1 MSGADPQ
8 EKGGADTGRH
18 AAAQIYI
25 HVFPLLLADMV
36 RRAHP
41 MSPGHFRLLKEGA
54 AILAPGIDE
63 EDERL
68 VVASAWVDLSQGPHI
83 LRIPDTRRR
92 YFVLTLFD
100 TAGDSFAS
108 FGSRTGSD
116 QGLDLAL
123 VGPRWR
129 GELPQG
135 LMARRSPSDGVWALA
150 RIHADSVLDR
160 EEAES
165 LASEFSIGELHAPM
179 RRRAGPAP
187 DLEPPTAP
195 ILRQVLELSASV
207 FFHRLNALLQR
218 APDASRAALLA
229 ELSPHRAE
237 LEGPLKSSQLRPD
250 VAHSI
255 EAAVADAITE
265 IREAALR
272 HGAVGSD
279 WRSATWSD
287 TATLGP
293 LERAARAYAQMGAP
307 SRQDLQTF
315 VTDLDASGRLI
326 SGSNGYRLR
335 FLHGELPPVRGYWR
349 LSTSPPAANDLRRG
363 VGSRSELVLE
373 PDGTLELAIQ
383 RDLPAIAQIP
393 NWLPAPSGRFSL
405 VMRLHWPLAAAL
417 SPGWRPPPVER
428 VEAEAGSSP
437 GAGHGSSPRRTPDI
451 LPDRETASSSWSILP

>member
-1 MSGADPQ
+1 VSGADPLDR
-8 EKGGADTGRH
+8 GADAARQ

-25 HVFPLLLADMV
+25 HVFPLLLVDMV

-41 MSPGHFRLLKEGA
+41 MSPGHFRLLREGA
-54 AILAPGIDE
+54 AVLAPGIEE

-68 VVASAWVDLSQGPHI
+68 VVASAWVDLSQGPQV

-92 YFVLTLFD
+92 YFVFTLFD
-100 TAGDSFAS
+100 TAGDAFAS
-108 FGSRTGSD
+108 FGSRTGND

-135 LMARRSPSDGVWALA
+135 LVARRAPSDGVWALA
-150 RIHADSVLDR
+150 RIYADSVLDR
-160 EEAES
+160 DEAEA
-165 LASEFSIGELHAPM
+165 LANEFSIGQLHEPM
-179 RRRAGPAP
+179 RRRTGPAP

-195 ILRQVLELSASV
+195 ILRQVLELPAPV
-207 FFHRLNALLQR
+207 FFHRLDALLQR
-218 APDASRAALLA
+218 APEAYRAALLA
-229 ELSPHRAE
+229 ELSPYRAE
-237 LEGPLKSSQLRPD
+237 LEGPPKSGQWRSDL
-250 VAHSI
+250 AHSI

-279 WRSATWSD
+279 WRCASWSE
-287 TATLGP
+287 TAVMAP

-307 SRQDLQTF
+307 SPQDLLAF
-315 VTDLDASGRLI
+315 VTELDASGRLI

-335 FLHGELPPVRGYWR
+335 FQHGELPPVRGYWR
-349 LSTSPPAANDLRRG
+349 LSASPPAANDPRRG

-373 PDGTLELAIQ
+373 PDGTLELVIQ
-383 RDLPAIAQIP
+383 RDLPTISQIP
-393 NWLPAPSGRFSL
+393 NWLSAPSGRFSL
-405 VMRLHWPLAAAL
+405 IMRLHGPLAAAL
-417 SPGWRPPPVER
+417 NTGWRPPPVER

-437 GAGHGSSPRRTPDI
+437 GAGHGPPSGRGPEN
-451 LPDRETASSSWSILP
+451 LPDRETASISWSILP

>member
-1 MSGADPQ
+1 VSGADPLNR
-8 EKGGADTGRH
+8 GADAARQ

-41 MSPGHFRLLKEGA
+41 MSPGHFRLLKEGVA
-54 AILAPGIDE
+54 ALAPGIE

-68 VVASAWVDLSQGPHI
+68 VIASAWVDLSEGPQV
-83 LRIPDTRRR
+83 LRVPDTRRR

-100 TAGDSFAS
+100 TAGDSFAN
-108 FGSRTGSD
+108 FGSRTGND
-116 QGLDLAL
+116 EGLDLAL

-135 LMARRSPSDGVWALA
+135 LVARRAPSDGVWALA
-150 RIHADSVLDR
+150 RIYADSVLDR
-160 EEAES
+160 DETEA
-165 LASEFSIGELHAPM
+165 LANEFSIGQLHAPM
-179 RRRAGPAP
+179 RRRTGPAP
-187 DLEPPTAP
+187 DLEPPTSP
-195 ILRQVLELSASV
+195 ILRQVLELPASV

-218 APDASRAALLA
+218 APDASRAALLD
-229 ELSPHRAE
+229 ELSPYRAE
-237 LEGPLKSSQLRPD
+237 LEGLLKSGQWRSDLAP
-250 VAHSI
+250 SI
-255 EAAVADAITE
+255 DAAVADAITE

-279 WRSATWSD
+279 WRSASWSE
-287 TATLGP
+287 TAVLNP

-307 SRQDLQTF
+307 SRQDLLTF

-335 FLHGELPPVRGYWR
+335 FRHDELPPVRGYWR
-349 LSTSPPAANDLRRG
+349 LSASPPAANDPRRG

-373 PDGTLELAIQ
+373 PNGTLELAIQ

-393 NWLPAPSGRFSL
+393 NWLPAPSGRFL
-405 VMRLHWPLAAAL
+405 LIMRLHWPLAAAL
-417 SPGWRPPPVER
+417 NPGWRPPPVER

-437 GAGHGSSPRRTPDI
+437 GAGHGSSPRRLPDI
-451 LPDRETASSSWSILP
+451 LPDRETSSISWSILP

>member
-1 MSGADPQ
+1 VSGADPL
-8 EKGGADTGRH
+8 ERGADAARQ
-18 AAAQIYI
+18 AAAQIYVR
-25 HVFPLLLADMV
+25 VFPLLLADMV

-54 AILAPGIDE
+54 AGLAPGIDE

-68 VVASAWVDLSQGPHI
+68 VVASAWVDLSEGPHM
-83 LRIPDTRRR
+83 LRVPDTRRR

-108 FGSRTGSD
+108 FSSRTGND

-129 GELPQG
+129 GEFPQG
-135 LMARRSPSDGVWALA
+135 LVGLRAPSDGVWALA
-150 RIHADSVLDR
+150 RIYADGVLDR
-160 EEAES
+160 DEAEV
-165 LASEFSIGELHAPM
+165 LASEFSIGQLHAPM

-218 APDASRAALLA
+218 APDAFRAALLA
-229 ELSPHRAE
+229 ELTPYRFE
-237 LEGPLKSSQLRPD
+237 LDGPLKSGQWRSDL
-250 VAHSI
+250 AHSI
-255 EAAVADAITE
+255 EAAVSDAISE
-265 IREAALR
+265 IRDAALR
-272 HGAVGSD
+272 HGSVGSD
-279 WRSATWSD
+279 WRCATWSE
-287 TATLGP
+287 TAVLDP

-307 SRQDLQTF
+307 SRQDLLTF

-326 SGSNGYRLR
+326 SGANGYRLR

-349 LSTSPPAANDLRRG
+349 LSASPPAANDPRRG

-393 NWLPAPSGRFSL
+393 NWLAAPSGRFSL

-417 SPGWRPPPVER
+417 NPGWRPPPVER

-437 GAGHGSSPRRTPDI
+437 GAGHGSLSRRTPDSF
-451 LPDRETASSSWSILP
+451 PDRETASISWSILP

>member
-1 MSGADPQ
+1 VSGADPQ
-8 EKGGADTGRH
+8 DRGADAARQ
-18 AAAQIYI
+18 AAAQIYT

-54 AILAPGIDE
+54 AVLAPGFDE

-68 VVASAWVDLSQGPHI
+68 VVASAWVDLSEGPHL
-83 LRIPDTRRR
+83 LRVPDTHRR

-100 TAGDSFAS
+100 TAGEPFAS
-108 FGSRTGSD
+108 FGSRTGND

-123 VGPRWR
+123 AGPRWR
-129 GELPQG
+129 GELPLG
-135 LMARRSPSDGVWALA
+135 LVARRAPSDGVWALA
-150 RIHADSVLDR
+150 RIYADSVLDR

-165 LASEFSIGELHAPM
+165 LASEFSIGQLHAPM

-187 DLEPPTAP
+187 QLEPPTAP
-195 ILRQVLELSASV
+195 ILRQLLETSASV

-218 APDASRAALLA
+218 APDGPRAALLA
-229 ELSPHRAE
+229 ELSPYRGA
-237 LEGPLKSSQLRPD
+237 LEGLLKSSQWRPD

-272 HGAVGSD
+272 HEAVSSD
-279 WRSATWSD
+279 WRSASWPD
-287 TATLGP
+287 TAIPDP

-307 SRQDLQTF
+307 SRQDLLTF
-315 VTDLDASGRLI
+315 ATDLDASGRLI

-335 FLHGELPPVRGYWR
+335 FQHSELPPVRGYWR
-349 LSTSPPAANDLRRG
+349 LSASPPAANDPRRG
-363 VGSRSELVLE
+363 VGSRSDLVLE

-383 RDLPAIAQIP
+383 RDPPAIAQIP

-405 VMRLHWPLAAAL
+405 IMRLHWPLAAAL
-417 SPGWRPPPVER
+417 NPGWRPPPVER

-437 GAGHGSSPRRTPDI
+437 GAGHASSPRRAPDI
-451 LPDRETASSSWSILP
+451 LPDRETSSISWSILP